1 MIPLLCTTFT
11 VCGKLCLWKTLRCSG
26 FPLRRFPGK
35 HRRKY
40 VFCLD
45 RCQTGVMYFVQVFRF
60 DTTWIRQIRD
70 GDQPYRRDLL
80 VVPIIE

>member
-1 MIPLLCTTFT
+1 M
-11 VCGKLCLWKTLRCSG
+11 R
-26 FPLRRFPGK
+26 
-35 HRRKY
+35 

-45 RCQTGVMYFVQVFRF
+45 RCQTGVMYYVQVFRF